1 MTDAKPE
8 TPESAEPTTDPQA
21 AVEEVIVIEE
31 HVVTDASGE
40 VLVDEVVVEEVAV
53 LEDTAVE
60 ATVGDARVVDATPA
74 ADSAPPAPPA
84 PPTAPAGDAWA
95 VTPPAAQQ
103 VVYVQAPV
111 PPRAAGN
118 RGVGTL
124 YALLAAIAF
133 GVLLAGATWL
143 IQYATT
149 GATGVGYLA
158 TWDFYIP
165 IAVFAIAFVLLVL
178 LVNRAGWGAH
188 VLGSLVVGA
197 VVYFGTIGIDLLV
210 NWLVW
215 QVQDGIGP
223 FLMSPFHIVAAVL
236 AREVALWFGW
246 IIARRGKK
254 IAARNAAARA
264 DFDARLADFHA
275 GVY

>member
-8 TPESAEPTTDPQA
+8 TPESAEPTTDPQPE
-21 AVEEVIVIEE
+21 VEEVIVIEE
-31 HVVTDASGE
+31 NVVTDASGD

-53 LEDTAVE
+53 VEDPAVE
-60 ATVGDARVVDATPA
+60 DARIVDAPM
-74 ADSAPPAPPA
+74 APETAPPA
-84 PPTAPAGDAWA
+84 PPTPPAGDTW
-95 VTPPAAQQ
+95 VVPPPAPQQ

-118 RGVGTL
+118 RGAGTL
-124 YALLAAIAF
+124 YALLAAVTF

-143 IQYATT
+143 IQYGTT

-165 IAVFAIAFVLLVL
+165 IAVFAIAFILLVL

-215 QVQDGIGP
+215 QVQDGIGA
-223 FLMSPFHIVAAVL
+223 FLLSPFHIVAAVL